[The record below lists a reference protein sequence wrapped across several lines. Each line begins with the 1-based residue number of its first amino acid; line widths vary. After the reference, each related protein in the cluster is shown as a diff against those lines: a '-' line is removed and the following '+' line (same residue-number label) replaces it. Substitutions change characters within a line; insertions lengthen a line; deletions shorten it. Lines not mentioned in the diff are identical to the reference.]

1 MTTSIEKSAAFLG
14 ALVITA
20 AVASTCFAAEK
31 TAAPAHNATPAIQ
44 TITITAK
51 RMTPTQKFVYDKEQE
66 NLGVQVVLVSAKR
79 FSAEEKLAFDKSQA
93 KQAQASSEY
102 NKVLRKT
109 I

>member
-20 AVASTCFAAEK
+20 AVASTCFAADK
-31 TAAPAHNATPAIQ
+31 TAAPSFTATPAIQ

-51 RMTPTQKFVYDKEQE
+51 RMSPAQKFAYDNEQE
-66 NLGVQVVLVSAKR
+66 NQGVQVILISAKR
-79 FSAEEKLAFDKSQA
+79 FNAEEKIAFDKSQT
-93 KQAQASSEY
+93 KQAQAGTEY
-102 NKVLRKT
+102 NKALRKT

>member
-14 ALVITA
+14 ALAITA
-20 AVASTCFAAEK
+20 AVASTCFAADK
-31 TAAPAHNATPAIQ
+31 PATPAFNAKPTIQ

-51 RMTPTQKFVYDKEQE
+51 RMSPIQKFVYDKEQE
-66 NLGVQVVLVSAKR
+66 NLGVQVILVSAKR

-93 KQAQASSEY
+93 KQAQAGMEY
-102 NKVLRKT
+102 NKALRKT